1 VIDRFI
7 SGSGDLDCNNSAV
20 LAPYPAAPNNY
31 KTMGVPLQTIR
42 IAALLALTATAGCA
56 APANNKEPVA
66 WRMERE
72 EHAARVRVFQCRDEV
87 ARGNRSDCKPE
98 IADLAKVEA
107 ARRYTTYSDVGNI
120 GAMHI
125 E

>member
-1 VIDRFI
+1 
-7 SGSGDLDCNNSAV
+7 
-20 LAPYPAAPNNY
+20 
-31 KTMGVPLQTIR
+31 MGVPLQAIR
-42 IAALLALTATAGCA
+42 IADLLALTATAGCS
-56 APANNKEPVA
+56 APSNNEEPGA
-66 WRMERE
+66 WRVERE

-107 ARRYTTYSDVGNI
+107 ARRYTTYSDVSNI

>member
-1 VIDRFI
+1 
-7 SGSGDLDCNNSAV
+7 
-20 LAPYPAAPNNY
+20 
-31 KTMGVPLQTIR
+31 MGVPLQAIR
-42 IAALLALTATAGCA
+42 IAALFALAATAGCA
-56 APANNKEPVA
+56 APSNNEEPVA

-87 ARGNRSDCKPE
+87 ARGSRPDCKPE
-98 IADLAKVEA
+98 IAELAKVEA
-107 ARRYTTYSDVGNI
+107 ARRYTTYSDVSNI

>member
-1 VIDRFI
+1 MF
-7 SGSGDLDCNNSAV
+7 SN
-20 LAPYPAAPNNY
+20 AA
-31 KTMGVPLQTIR
+31 GHF
-42 IAALLALTATAGCA
+42 IAALENTDAG
-56 APANNKEPVA
+56 
-66 WRMERE
+66 
-72 EHAARVRVFQCRDEV
+72 DEV

-120 GAMHI
+120 GTMHI